1 MDCAVCILVG
11 RSLEPIQGKL
21 TFFSF
26 FFFFGPVAR
35 EAGVVSWGL
44 DNKKRCNTFWEA
56 ALKYSK
62 YDFEYRL
69 ATVRRG

>member
-1 MDCAVCILVG
+1 MAAFEIDSGETHLYASFG
-11 RSLEPIQGKL
+11 R
-21 TFFSF
+21 
-26 FFFFGPVAR
+26 ADR

-44 DNKKRCNTFWEA
+44 DNKTRCNSFWEA

-69 ATVRRG
+69 ATVRQG